1 MVPILPRVS
10 IRPILRESGLIC
22 TPSPPPG
29 PRSPPP
35 GPRSPPPGPRPP
47 PGPPPPGP
55 RPPPGPPPPGPRP
68 PPGWAYRDIV
78 KARIEM

>member
-1 MVPILPRVS
+1 MVPILPSIS

-22 TPSPPPG
+22 TPW
-29 PRSPPP
+29 PPP

-68 PPGWAYRDIV
+68 PPGWAYMDIV